1 MGEWWG
7 GRAKLVMGGRSG
19 VGRGGGGG
27 GRGESDESGDVDSV
41 GEGERPAS
49 KMPRTLSSMSFKS
62 PPFNCGSSDHISSL
76 GSDVDCGGRCARP
89 RLRGLSATY
98 TFRISRVIESRIESR
113 IICVYVGFINNTL
126 KVQLE

>member
-1 MGEWWG
+1 
-7 GRAKLVMGGRSG
+7 
-19 VGRGGGGG
+19 VGRG
-27 GRGESDESGDVDSV
+27 EPDASGDVDGV
-41 GEGERPAS
+41 GEGERS
-49 KMPRTLSSMSFKS
+49 TRKRPRTLSSMSSKS
-62 PPFNCGSSDHISSL
+62 PPSNCGSSENISSL

-98 TFRISRVIESRIESR
+98 TFRISRVIENRIESR